1 MTHFDKLSWNTW
13 RRSGDSSPASA
24 SRART
29 RLGPVRLRH
38 GSSRVT
44 YAVSDRILA
53 AVMPA
58 PGRPV
63 EVREFARPDLPAG
76 SALLRTARS
85 EVCGTDVHLWHGRL
99 SGVPYPIIPGHVSA
113 GTLEA
118 IRGPLRGLDGIHAP
132 RRRSRGLL
140 RRAPD
145 LRAMPRVH
153 GAPHADAV
161 PVAPRVRD
169 HRSGVRGLVSEA
181 GRRRSISSLES
192 ASRVSPTVSRSTTT
206 SAAAA
211 DC

>member
-1 MTHFDKLSWNTW
+1 MAIAGSS
-13 RRSGDSSPASA
+13 RREAPGRP
-24 SRART
+24 T
-29 RLGPVRLRH
+29 F
-38 GSSRVT
+38 SSRVT

-76 SALLRTARS
+76 AALLRTARS

-118 IRGPLRGLDGIHAP
+118 IRGPLRGLDGVHAP

-161 PVAPRVRD
+161 HRAPRLRD
-169 HRSGVRGLVSEA
+169 HRPGGGGPVRRLVA
-181 GRRRSISSLES
+181 GDLSRARRRHR
-192 ASRVSPTVSRSTTT
+192 APAGHASRSTTT

-211 DC
+211 AC